1 MWLNGHTSKRLRNI
15 NVGRA
20 VTFRPCRAHGQAH
33 RPKGRLCALNKSRA
47 PYSVSYNGPVAVPR
61 IFLIDSYGFIFRAFH
76 ARARMQAPPMRTA
89 SGLPTEAVLIFNN
102 MLRKLAKTFAPE
114 YMAAI
119 FESLG
124 PTHRDELFA
133 EYKANRSET
142 PPDLI
147 TQIPYVERLLHA
159 LRIPIIQYPR
169 YEADD
174 VIGTLSR
181 KAADAGCEVV
191 IVSSDK
197 DMLQLVTDRVS
208 MLNPAKDDT
217 WYDPAKVKEFMGV
230 EPRQVADLLALKG
243 DAVDN
248 IPGAPGIG
256 EKGAKDLIDQFGS
269 VVAALDHADEVKKRM
284 SRESLQNNRERILM
298 SLQLATI
305 QCDVPIDFS
314 LDALRVQ
321 EPDIEALKPLY
332 KELEFFSLLKEL
344 GPSEDVRPRDF
355 AQFESHEALAVWL
368 DAIPA
373 GVPLSL
379 AFSVEQTEIGL
390 ACRPSEARSLPV
402 SRLSELQPAL
412 ENPDLPKAASDVKSL
427 TLSLL
432 KRGLHP
438 RCLRDDVSL
447 FAFLLDADPASCSFE
462 ALVERRLDLRAGPR
476 ADERASF
483 VHELDE
489 KLRPEIER
497 RAFSK
502 LYTDMELPLAGVLAR
517 MELEG
522 IRIDTNELA
531 RLSQLMES
539 GISRLTGEIHALA
552 GREFNIASP
561 QQLGKVLFEEMALP
575 APVRY
580 GKGKTI
586 STAVDV
592 LETLAPEHEI
602 VRKVLEYRQLTKLK
616 GTYVDA
622 LPELID
628 PSTGRIH
635 TSFNQTGA
643 ATGRLSSSN
652 PNLQNIP
659 IKTELGREIRAAF
672 IPREGWKLVVA
683 DYSQI
688 ELRLLAHMSQ
698 DPVLIEAFRQGED
711 IHTRTAAEVM
721 GVPPMLVTR
730 EERNNAKAVN
740 FGIVY
745 GISAF
750 GLAANLGI
758 SRKEAEAYIK
768 AYFERYA
775 GVKRF
780 IDETIAKTRETGIAR
795 TLFGRERPIPDIN
808 SRNPNA
814 RGFAERTAVNSP
826 LQGTAAD
833 LIKLAMVRIDN
844 ALASCQTRLLLQ
856 VHDELVLES
865 PPDELESVKRLVKH
879 EMENVFALDVP
890 LSVEVGVGDNWRDA
904 K

>member
-1 MWLNGHTSKRLRNI
+1 MP
-15 NVGRA
+15 
-20 VTFRPCRAHGQAH
+20 RPR
-33 RPKGRLCALNKSRA
+33 
-47 PYSVSYNGPVAVPR
+47 V
-61 IFLIDSYGFIFRAFH
+61 FLIDSYGFIFRAFH
-76 ARARMQAPPMRTA
+76 ARARMQAPPMRTTA
-89 SGLPTEAVLIFNN
+89 GVPTEAVLIFNN
-102 MLRKLAKTFAPE
+102 MLKKLAKTFAPE
-114 YMAAI
+114 YIAAV

-147 TQIPYVERLLHA
+147 TQIPYIERLLHA
-159 LRIPIIQYPR
+159 LRIPILQYPR

-181 KAADAGCEVV
+181 KAAEAGCEVV

-197 DMLQLVTDRVS
+197 DMLQLVTDQVS

-256 EKGAKDLIDQFGS
+256 EKGAQDLIDQFGS
-269 VVAALDHADEVKKRM
+269 VKAALDHAEEVKKRM
-284 SRESLQNNRERILM
+284 SRESLQNNRDRILM
-298 SLQLATI
+298 SLDLATI
-305 QCDVPIDFS
+305 QCDVPIQFD

-321 EPDIEALKPLY
+321 EPDLEALKPLY
-332 KELEFFSLLKEL
+332 KELEFFSHLKEL
-344 GPSEDVRPRDF
+344 GPSEDARPRDF
-355 AQFESHEALAVWL
+355 APLETAEAVAAFV
-368 DAIPA
+368 A
-373 GVPLSL
+373 GVPQGTPLAL
-379 AFSVEQTEIGL
+379 AFSSDATEIGL
-390 ACRPSEARSLPV
+390 ACRAGEARSLAV
-402 SRLSELQPAL
+402 SRMGELRAAL
-412 ENPDLPKAASDVKSL
+412 ENAALPKAVSDLKSV
-427 TLSLL
+427 TLRLL
-432 KRGLHP
+432 KRGIAVQGAWE
-438 RCLRDDVSL
+438 DISVY
-447 FAFLLDADPASCSFE
+447 AFLLDADPGSC
-462 ALVERRLDLRAGPR
+462 ALDAMVERRLDLRAGPR
-476 ADERASF
+476 ADERALF
-483 VHELDE
+483 VHELAGM
-489 KLRPEIER
+489 LRPEIAR
-497 RAFSK
+497 RGFTK
-502 LYTDMELPLAGVLAR
+502 LCEEIELPLAGVLAR
-517 MELEG
+517 MELTG
-522 IRIDTNELA
+522 IRIDHNELA
-531 RLSQLMES
+531 RLSGLMES
-539 GISRLTGEIHALA
+539 SIAQLTGEIHALA

-561 QQLGKVLFEEMALP
+561 QQLGKVLFEEMGLP

-586 STAVDV
+586 STAADV
-592 LETLAPEHEI
+592 LEALAPGNEI
-602 VRKVLEYRQLTKLK
+602 VRKVLEFRQLTKLK

-622 LPELID
+622 LPALID
-628 PSTGRIH
+628 PATGRIH
-635 TSFNQTGA
+635 TSFHQTGA
-643 ATGRLSSSN
+643 ATGRLSSSD

-672 IPREGWKLVVA
+672 IPREGAKLVVA

-698 DPVLIEAFRQGED
+698 DPVLIDAFRQGED

-730 EERNNAKAVN
+730 EARNNAKAVN

-750 GLAANLGI
+750 GLSANLGI

-780 IDETIAKTRETGIAR
+780 IDETIAKTRETGVAR

-808 SRNPNA
+808 ARNPTA
-814 RGFAERTAVNSP
+814 RGFAERTAINSP
-826 LQGTAAD
+826 IQGTAAD
-833 LIKLAMVRIDN
+833 LIKIAMIRIDK
-844 ALASCQTRLLLQ
+844 ALAGHEARLLLQ
-856 VHDELVLES
+856 VHDELVLEA
-865 PPDELESVKRLVKH
+865 PPGEVETVKALVKR
-879 EMENVFALDVP
+879 EMEGVTALDVP
-890 LSVEVGVGDNWRDA
+890 LVVEVGVGDNWRDA